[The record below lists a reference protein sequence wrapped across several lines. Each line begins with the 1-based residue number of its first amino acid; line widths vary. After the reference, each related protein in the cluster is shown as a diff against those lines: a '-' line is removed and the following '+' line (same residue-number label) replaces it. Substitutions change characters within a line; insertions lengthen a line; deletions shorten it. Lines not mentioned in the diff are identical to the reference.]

1 MTDLYMD
8 NNGNGGSWG
17 GFYKYIREP
26 SGYGMEQIGNLQ
38 AFDVPDMAYY
48 VKQNWQIWGKVLYSY
63 SFEWRPRILIG
74 YKFIVTPQTMGYVN

>member
-1 MTDLYMD
+1 M
-8 NNGNGGSWG
+8 G

-26 SGYGMEQIGNLQ
+26 SGYGMEQLGNIQ

-48 VKQNWQIWGKVLYSY
+48 VKQNWQIWGKILYSY
-63 SFEWRPRILIG
+63 SFTWEPRILIG